1 MPPGR
6 RPTHSSAEFVS
17 AGIAFA
23 DEHGIEALTLRALG
37 SALGI
42 STTAVYRYFP
52 DKQALLSAMRDRL
65 LAPVMQTASPYDDP
79 LEMLREASR
88 ALRRTA
94 LAHPCLGPLLL
105 LPGLQGPEASSVPRA
120 LGSALRDLG
129 LRDRNLVLAYRQL
142 ESFVVG
148 SCVFDLAGAPG
159 HLTDRLAR
167 LRAVDR
173 PEFRATFANPAAVE
187 EVNEQ
192 AFEETLDALLA
203 SLTAKARQ
211 AT

>member
-6 RPTHSSAEFVS
+6 RPSRSREEFVA
-17 AGIAFA
+17 AGITFA
-23 DEHGIEALTLRALG
+23 DEFGIDALTLRALG
-37 SALGI
+37 RALGA
-42 STTAVYRYFP
+42 STTALYRYFP

-65 LAPVMQTASPYDDP
+65 LARVMQTASSLEDP
-79 LEMLREASR
+79 LGMLRESSL

-105 LPGLQGPEASSVPRA
+105 LPGLQGPEANEVPGA
-120 LGSALRDLG
+120 ISSALYDLG
-129 LRDRNLVLAYRQL
+129 LRDRALVRAYRQL

-148 SCVFDLAGAPG
+148 SCIFDLAGAPA

-173 PEFRATFANPAAVE
+173 PEFRATLANPATVE

-192 AFEETLDALLA
+192 AFEATLGALLA
-203 SLTAKARQ
+203 SLTARVRQ
-211 AT
+211 GT